1 MTKIFCSALISQ
13 LPLTSPFLPPPANLR
28 RLYLYRLDEVVDVGR
43 IRKVFRIDDR
53 MSQRIGGSE
62 ADRSAALRMKDDRQD
77 GDGVAAVVWLQELVP
92 DLTNVVKVDKNTK
105 RVSHLKVSYLKSEV
119 IRKAFF

>member
-1 MTKIFCSALISQ
+1 MHVCMY
-13 LPLTSPFLPPPANLR
+13 ANFR
-28 RLYLYRLDEVVDVGR
+28 RLYLNRLDEVVNVGR

-62 ADRSAALRMKDDRQD
+62 ADRPAALRMKDDRQD

-105 RVSHLKVSYLKSEV
+105 R
-119 IRKAFF
+119 